1 DVEVTVEAQSDGFS
15 VADDGPGIPPEER
28 DRVFE
33 TGFTTNP
40 DGTGFG
46 LNIVQQIVTGHDWE
60 IQVTESIS
68 GGARFAIT
76 GVKTVD

>member
-1 DVEVTVEAQSDGFS
+1 MTDRYDMDPTVLL
-15 VADDGPGIPPEER
+15 PP
-28 DRVFE
+28 
-33 TGFTTNP
+33 NP

-46 LNIVQQIVTGHDWE
+46 LNIVQQIVTGHNWE

-68 GGARFAIT
+68 GGARFGIT